1 VTARPPH
8 TDQDLAERLTLAEA
22 TIAALLSGQID
33 AVVDP
38 TSHTPV
44 LLATAQRA
52 LRESEERY
60 RRIVETTNQGV
71 WLIDAEYRTTFMN
84 RRMAE
89 MLRCEADMGL
99 GRSLFEFLD
108 DEGRA
113 VFTSNVRVGKQVEVQ
128 YRRTDDSRF
137 WALVEATAI
146 FDRDGKCEGSFAMV
160 SDISERKKTEA
171 ALLASEA
178 RFRGL
183 WDSGIILVA
192 IADGAG
198 AIIEINDAGLAM
210 LGHSRSELSL
220 GQIRWDEITPSDWRD
235 EKRVAPGQLRLAGA
249 HFSWEKELTRR
260 NGASVSLL
268 VAAARLDSSE
278 RIAIAVDVTGRKVAE
293 KDLLERMRIAALT
306 AEVGMALTQEPS
318 LSSALGK
325 CSAAIVEKLNVA
337 FAGIWTHDPEND
349 LLELQASSGFAVAP
363 GGPFDR
369 VPVGH
374 LNIGRVASDMRPYLT
389 NELGREGAGNG
400 PPIAGI
406 SAFAGHPLLV
416 NDQLMGVVAILS
428 SGPISQP
435 AFTGLGTI
443 SAALAVGIQRK
454 QVTTANA
461 SLESQLRQ
469 SQKME
474 AVGRLAGGIAHDF
487 NNILSVILTCGE
499 FLLEDMKAVDPGR
512 ADVEDICKAATRA
525 AALTRQ
531 LLMFSRQQVL
541 DPRVLDLAAVAD
553 SMESMLRRVLGE
565 DIELVLGSDAPKGRV
580 RADPGSIEQVL
591 MNLVVNAR
599 DAMPTG
605 GKLSIWTR
613 NEILGESFSPSEGQI
628 GATRGRHVVLSVTD
642 TGTGM
647 DAATQARIFEPFFTT
662 KEVGKGTGLGLSTVF
677 GIVQQS
683 GGQIRVRSEPGNGTT
698 FSIYLPQVDEVAD
711 APATRPKAALDG
723 SETIMLVEDEEQVR
737 AVARNVL
744 QRHGYHVIEMRSGQD
759 ALAYC
764 QSHPAPIDLLLTDVV
779 MPQMSGPELA
789 HQLSSVRPA
798 LAVLCMS
805 GYTDDSIVR
814 HGFLQADLAFLHK
827 PFTAESL
834 TRRVREVLDARPA
847 I

>member
-1 VTARPPH
+1 VTAGPDNQALVAR
-8 TDQDLAERLTLAEA
+8 LAQAEA

-38 TSHTPV
+38 TSRTPV

-71 WLIDAEYRTTFMN
+71 WLIDAGYKTTFMN
-84 RRMAE
+84 RRMAQ
-89 MLRCEADMGL
+89 MLRCEADMGV
-99 GRSLFEFLD
+99 GRSPSEFLD
-108 DEGRA
+108 EEGLA
-113 VFTSNVRVGKQVEVQ
+113 VFASNVHVGKQVEAQ
-128 YRRTDDSRF
+128 YRRTDGSRF
-137 WALVEATAI
+137 WGLVEATAL
-146 FDRDGKCEGSFAMV
+146 FDPDGTYQGSFAMV
-160 SDISERKKTEA
+160 SDISGRKKTEA
-171 ALLASEA
+171 ALRASEA
-178 RFRGL
+178 RFKGL

-192 IADGAG
+192 IADEAG

-210 LGHSRSELSL
+210 LGHSLADLGRGQVRWGELTSSD
-220 GQIRWDEITPSDWRD
+220 GRYEERAGPDQRFVTGGPS
-235 EKRVAPGQLRLAGA
+235 
-249 HFSWEKELTRR
+249 SWERELTRT
-260 NGASVSLL
+260 NGTSVSLL
-268 VAAARLDSSE
+268 VATARLDRSE
-278 RIAIAVDVTGRKVAE
+278 RIAIAVDITGRKVAE

-306 AEVGMALTQEPS
+306 AEVGMALTHEAP
-318 LSSALGK
+318 LSKALEE

-337 FAGIWTHDPEND
+337 FAGIWTYDPDND
-349 LLELQASSGFAVAP
+349 LLELQASAGIAVDP
-363 GGPFDR
+363 EGPFGR
-369 VPVGH
+369 VPVGQ
-374 LNIGRVASDMRPYLT
+374 LNIGRVAADRRPSLT

-400 PPIAGI
+400 SPIAGI

-428 SGPISQP
+428 REPISQP

-454 QVTTANA
+454 YVTRANA

-487 NNILSVILTCGE
+487 NNILSVVLTCGE

-512 ADVEDICKAATRA
+512 ADVEEICKAATRA
-525 AALTRQ
+525 ASLTRQ

-541 DPRVLDLAAVAD
+541 APRVLDLAAVAT
-553 SMESMLRRVLGE
+553 SIEGMLRRVLGE
-565 DIELVLGSDAPKGRV
+565 DIELVLGSDAPESRV

-605 GKLSIWTR
+605 GRLTVWTR
-613 NEILGESFSPSEGQI
+613 NETLGEGFAALAGEL
-628 GATRGRHVVLSVTD
+628 GATLGRHVVLSVTD

-662 KEVGKGTGLGLSTVF
+662 KAVGKGTGLGLSTVF
-677 GIVQQS
+677 GIIQQS
-683 GGQIRVRSEPGNGTT
+683 GGHIRVRSEPGNGTT
-698 FSIYLPQVDEVAD
+698 FNIYLPQVDAVAD
-711 APATRPKAALDG
+711 APAIKPKAALRG

-737 AVARNVL
+737 AVARNIL
-744 QRHGYHVIEMRSGQD
+744 QRHGYQVVELRSGQE

-764 QSHPAPIDLLLTDVV
+764 QNNPAPIDLLLTDVV

-789 HQLSSVRPA
+789 HKLIGVHPA
-798 LAVLCMS
+798 LAILCMS

-827 PFTAESL
+827 PFTSESL

-847 I
+847 T